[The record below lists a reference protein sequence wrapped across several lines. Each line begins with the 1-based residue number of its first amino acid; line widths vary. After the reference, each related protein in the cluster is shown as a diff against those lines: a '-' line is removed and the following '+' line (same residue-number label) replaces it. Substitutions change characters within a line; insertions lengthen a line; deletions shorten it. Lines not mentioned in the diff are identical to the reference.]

1 VATLLELGL
10 SDLFDIAIVAGLLW
24 AAFAWFRHS
33 RARLALIGLAA
44 LAGLYLVARG
54 LDLQLTTWLF
64 QGFFAVAAL
73 MLVVVFQDDLRRLFE
88 GIAVWGLRRGAP
100 RPPPDVERAL
110 VRVCFRLAKAKI
122 GALIV
127 LPGREPLERHLEGGV
142 YLNGR
147 LSEPLLMSLFD
158 PSSAGHDGAVVV
170 RANQVLRFG
179 AHLPLSTDWD
189 GLGQGGTRHAAA
201 LGLAERSDAFCL
213 VVSEERGSVSIAHG
227 ARLER
232 LRTPEALVAELRR
245 FIAHTTGDP
254 RGTSVGAWL
263 GRVGAR
269 WREGVLAL
277 GLAAG
282 LWSVAVP
289 GAALQSTDLAV
300 PVVVENLP
308 EGYELVEVEPAEVM
322 VRFEGRRRDLY
333 MTRAA
338 ELSVTVDA
346 LLVQLGRR
354 TFQVSLGNVDHP
366 ARVEPVGVDPG
377 KVKIS
382 VRKP

>member
-1 VATLLELGL
+1 MLGELGL
-10 SDLFDIAIVAGLLW
+10 SDGVDITIVAGLLW
-24 AAFAWFRHS
+24 AALAWFRHS
-33 RARLALIGLAA
+33 RARLALIGLSA
-44 LAGLYLVARG
+44 LVGLYLVARG

-122 GALIV
+122 GALLV

-147 LSEPLLMSLFD
+147 LSEPLLLSLFD

-170 RANQVLRFG
+170 QANRVIRFG
-179 AHLPLSTDWD
+179 VHLPLSTDRD
-189 GLGQGGTRHAAA
+189 GLGQSGTRHAAA

-213 VVSEERGSVSIAHG
+213 VVSEERGSVSIAHA

-232 LRTPEALVAELRR
+232 VSAPEELAAQLRR
-245 FIAHTTGDP
+245 FIAHAAVDVGRRGP
-254 RGTSVGAWL
+254 RAWL
-263 GRVGAR
+263 FRAGAH

-282 LWSVAVP
+282 LWSIAVP
-289 GAALQSTDLAV
+289 GAALQSTEQLV

-308 EGYELVEVEPAEVM
+308 DGYELVSVEPAEVY

-333 MTRAA
+333 MARAVD
-338 ELSVTVDA
+338 LSVSVDA
-346 LLVQLGRR
+346 LLAQLGRR
-354 TFQVSLGNVDHP
+354 TFELSLGNVQHP
-366 ARVEPVGVDPG
+366 SRVDPVAIEPG
-377 KVKIS
+377 KVRIS